1 MPDPDK
7 FGTEYNGDYSFDGAK
22 TITFKDMTLQSA
34 GADYLGFIR
43 ADQTVVEDCII
54 NGKTFYWGYTSAS
67 FKNTTFNCPSGDY
80 AIWTYSSPTMTFNT
94 CTFNSSGKVIN
105 VYTDYGAGKQDIMVN
120 FENCTVNNTG
130 KSLKP
135 VLNINDSN
143 MGNFKYILNISGNTT
158 VTGVDADKDTCSRL
172 FGFGGKAASNNKGKT
187 VVSFG
192 DTTVWEDGKMV
203 DAKAYH
209 TDGVTVDG
217 VTYDNRVDGANDSLY
232 AEGYKDNAFTIT
244 YSEWTKNPDGTKTHT
259 VTKTCNYC
267 GYQESTTET
276 AEADPIDWDV
286 SKSKIA
292 TKLDTN
298 TWTSNVT
305 LSLPSTEENLASDVV
320 FVLDGSS
327 SANTGVVN
335 ASLALLQNLKE
346 SASDSSAA
354 VNVCVVK
361 FKRQAYKSDWFDLS
375 RDFDAI
381 KTAMETKYSGGTN
394 LHAGLLAG
402 QEALEEH
409 SNVAAGRKY
418 LILVSDG
425 STYLYSK
432 DGNWAS
438 DTPFTRSYFPA
449 EPYNAFAGGYWD
461 NSYYEPNNH
470 PDVNVPRPKTTSD
483 VATWQAYLKDVEER
497 NAESHGDDYDYHC
510 DYDLNFNQGKPS
522 SDFKSQPCVP
532 RSANNRDMA
541 FYYADQV
548 WQEIK
553 NAGYN
558 AYSIATEDGMA
569 GAGNADD
576 SHCFMNYLNGGEILN
591 FSDIQ
596 QEILYAVG
604 AGSTVEDK
612 IGDAFDFVPG
622 SLKLTVG
629 GTELESKAEGNVTYF
644 GDRAENLNEEN
655 FRFKVQY
662 APDTETFV
670 WTINENVSNFA
681 PVQLTYTVKL
691 TNPETAPG
699 TYGVE
704 DLNGEK
710 TLSEEEAEK
719 ALFTNAYAVLN
730 AKNSAG
736 APVKAQEFPKPSV
749 SYTVKSFIDAS
760 GSPAIIAAACLNTK
774 DHYSYLIGYSDGTV
788 RPNGRITRAEVATIF
803 FRLLTDDARQRNW
816 SSENN
821 FSDVS
826 ADKWY
831 NNAVSTLCHMG
842 VLGGYSDGTFRP
854 NAPITRAEF
863 AKIAVSFS
871 QANGSAVYSY
881 FTDVKTT
888 DWFAP
893 YVTTAKD
900 SGLIE
905 GYSDGSFKPENRITR
920 AEACAIVNRVLGRK
934 PSKSHMKISGRIDW
948 PDCTTADWFYEA
960 IMEATNSHTYQMGK
974 RVETWNGKLEKIF
987 ANKAETVAVEY
998 DVPLDNHKYTGS
1010 PVIRVAKPKVFI
1022 PVFPGTNCEIDTK
1035 RAFEKA
1041 GAETEILVVQNLC
1054 AKDIEYTID
1063 RMEKAIRSSQII
1075 MIPGGFSGG
1084 DEPEGSGKFIA
1095 TTFRN
1100 PKIAQAVT
1108 DLLDTRDG
1116 LVLGICN
1123 GFQALIKL
1131 GLVTY
1136 GKIVDLKDDD
1146 PTLTFNTLGRHVSRM
1161 VYTRVTNTKSPWL
1174 SGVNAGDV
1182 FAIPV
1187 SHGEGRFVADDA
1199 ALKKL
1204 IENGQI
1210 ATQYTTPCGK
1220 VSGDI
1225 TWNPNGSVCGIEGIT
1240 SPDGRVFGKM
1250 GHSERKGEN
1259 LYFNVPGEKDQQ
1271 IFESGVRY
1279 FK

>member
-1 MPDPDK
+1 MKKRILSLLLILCMAVTLLPTAVFAEDATGKLIPAGGAKIGETVYQTLEAAVTAAASGDTIQLGAGKYTLYKKDAVTTGKDLTFVGQGADETTWGIGATMPDPDK

-34 GADYLGFIR
+34 VADYLGFIR
-43 ADQTVVEDCII
+43 ADQTVVEDCTI

-209 TDGVTVDG
+209 TDGVKVDG
-217 VTYDNRVDGANDSLY
+217 VTYDNGGSGANDILY

-305 LSLPSTEENLASDVV
+305 LSLPSAEEALGRDIV
-320 FVLDGSS
+320 FVLDKSSCKKETAASAAQMLTALQSQVQSNGSKIQV
-327 SANTGVVN
+327 GVVVFGGD
-335 ASLALLQNLKE
+335 ARVSYPLEAFPATEAALE
-346 SASDSSAA
+346 E
-354 VNVCVVK
+354 
-361 FKRQAYKSDWFDLS
+361 LS
-375 RDFDAI
+375 
-381 KTAMETKYSGGTN
+381 TALSTRPDGLMGGSN
-394 LHAGLLAG
+394 MHAGLLAA
-402 QEALEEH
+402 QEMLRCSTTDA
-409 SNVAAGRKY
+409 NRKY
-418 LILVSDG
+418 VILVSDG
-425 STYLYSK
+425 LTRLFTGSDGKTKDIYYQYTYQDMTGDKQVGTEEGQISPKDCVYFGMIDEWTSVRTKETNTVLRPIPYGSWDTYFSK
-432 DGNWAS
+432 VKDWVRTDGDAYALNYETYGNDPTEKVKNKVTGEITDTDFKYIGHNDYENHAIS
-438 DTPFTRSYFPA
+438 VDRAVYEAYDSFTGMVDSGYRCYAVLPDSGTPFGTAFMDALNEYAHNSVID
-449 EPYNAFAGGYWD
+449 FAG
-461 NSYYEPNNH
+461 
-470 PDVNVPRPKTTSD
+470 
-483 VATWQAYLKDVEER
+483 
-497 NAESHGDDYDYHC
+497 
-510 DYDLNFNQGKPS
+510 
-522 SDFKSQPCVP
+522 
-532 RSANNRDMA
+532 
-541 FYYADQV
+541 
-548 WQEIK
+548 I
-553 NAGYN
+553 
-558 AYSIATEDGMA
+558 
-569 GAGNADD
+569 GA
-576 SHCFMNYLNGGEILN
+576 
-591 FSDIQ
+591 
-596 QEILYAVG
+596 EILYAVG

-710 TLSEEEAEK
+710 TLSEAEAEK

-736 APVKAQEFPKPSV
+736 APVKVQEFPKPSV
-749 SYTVKSFIDAS
+749 SYTVKSFVDAS

-863 AKIAVSFS
+863 AKIAVSFA
-871 QANGSAVYSY
+871 QTNGSAVYSY

-893 YVTTAKD
+893 YVTAAKD
-900 SGLIE
+900 SSLIE

-934 PSKSHMKISGRIDW
+934 PSKNHMKISGRIDW

-974 RVETWNGKLEKIF
+974 RVETWNGKLPQRDWAALENNW
-987 ANKAETVAVEY
+987 ASA
-998 DVPLDNHKYTGS
+998 YTG
-1010 PVIRVAKPKVFI
+1010 K
-1022 PVFPGTNCEIDTK
+1022 
-1035 RAFEKA
+1035 
-1041 GAETEILVVQNLC
+1041 
-1054 AKDIEYTID
+1054 
-1063 RMEKAIRSSQII
+1063 
-1075 MIPGGFSGG
+1075 GG
-1084 DEPEGSGKFIA
+1084 E
-1095 TTFRN
+1095 
-1100 PKIAQAVT
+1100 V
-1108 DLLDTRDG
+1108 
-1116 LVLGICN
+1116 
-1123 GFQALIKL
+1123 
-1131 GLVTY
+1131 
-1136 GKIVDLKDDD
+1136 
-1146 PTLTFNTLGRHVSRM
+1146 H
-1161 VYTRVTNTKSPWL
+1161 
-1174 SGVNAGDV
+1174 
-1182 FAIPV
+1182 
-1187 SHGEGRFVADDA
+1187 
-1199 ALKKL
+1199 
-1204 IENGQI
+1204 
-1210 ATQYTTPCGK
+1210 
-1220 VSGDI
+1220 
-1225 TWNPNGSVCGIEGIT
+1225 
-1240 SPDGRVFGKM
+1240 
-1250 GHSERKGEN
+1250 
-1259 LYFNVPGEKDQQ
+1259 
-1271 IFESGVRY
+1271 
-1279 FK
+1279 

>member
-1 MPDPDK
+1 M
-7 FGTEYNGDYSFDGAK
+7 
-22 TITFKDMTLQSA
+22 
-34 GADYLGFIR
+34 
-43 ADQTVVEDCII
+43 
-54 NGKTFYWGYTSAS
+54 
-67 FKNTTFNCPSGDY
+67 
-80 AIWTYSSPTMTFNT
+80 
-94 CTFNSSGKVIN
+94 
-105 VYTDYGAGKQDIMVN
+105 
-120 FENCTVNNTG
+120 
-130 KSLKP
+130 
-135 VLNINDSN
+135 
-143 MGNFKYILNISGNTT
+143 
-158 VTGVDADKDTCSRL
+158 
-172 FGFGGKAASNNKGKT
+172 
-187 VVSFG
+187 
-192 DTTVWEDGKMV
+192 
-203 DAKAYH
+203 
-209 TDGVTVDG
+209 
-217 VTYDNRVDGANDSLY
+217 
-232 AEGYKDNAFTIT
+232 
-244 YSEWTKNPDGTKTHT
+244 
-259 VTKTCNYC
+259 
-267 GYQESTTET
+267 
-276 AEADPIDWDV
+276 
-286 SKSKIA
+286 
-292 TKLDTN
+292 
-298 TWTSNVT
+298 
-305 LSLPSTEENLASDVV
+305 
-320 FVLDGSS
+320 
-327 SANTGVVN
+327 
-335 ASLALLQNLKE
+335 
-346 SASDSSAA
+346 
-354 VNVCVVK
+354 
-361 FKRQAYKSDWFDLS
+361 
-375 RDFDAI
+375 
-381 KTAMETKYSGGTN
+381 
-394 LHAGLLAG
+394 
-402 QEALEEH
+402 
-409 SNVAAGRKY
+409 
-418 LILVSDG
+418 
-425 STYLYSK
+425 
-432 DGNWAS
+432 
-438 DTPFTRSYFPA
+438 
-449 EPYNAFAGGYWD
+449 
-461 NSYYEPNNH
+461 
-470 PDVNVPRPKTTSD
+470 
-483 VATWQAYLKDVEER
+483 EER

-788 RPNGRITRAEVATIF
+788 RPNGRITRAEVVTIF

-893 YVTTAKD
+893 YVTAAKD
-900 SGLIE
+900 SSLIE

-920 AEACAIVNRVLGRK
+920 AEACTIVNRVLGRK

-974 RVETWNGKLEKIF
+974 RVETWNGKLPQRDWAALENNW
-987 ANKAETVAVEY
+987 ASA
-998 DVPLDNHKYTGS
+998 YTG
-1010 PVIRVAKPKVFI
+1010 K
-1022 PVFPGTNCEIDTK
+1022 
-1035 RAFEKA
+1035 
-1041 GAETEILVVQNLC
+1041 
-1054 AKDIEYTID
+1054 
-1063 RMEKAIRSSQII
+1063 
-1075 MIPGGFSGG
+1075 GG
-1084 DEPEGSGKFIA
+1084 E
-1095 TTFRN
+1095 
-1100 PKIAQAVT
+1100 V
-1108 DLLDTRDG
+1108 
-1116 LVLGICN
+1116 
-1123 GFQALIKL
+1123 
-1131 GLVTY
+1131 
-1136 GKIVDLKDDD
+1136 
-1146 PTLTFNTLGRHVSRM
+1146 H
-1161 VYTRVTNTKSPWL
+1161 
-1174 SGVNAGDV
+1174 
-1182 FAIPV
+1182 
-1187 SHGEGRFVADDA
+1187 
-1199 ALKKL
+1199 
-1204 IENGQI
+1204 
-1210 ATQYTTPCGK
+1210 
-1220 VSGDI
+1220 
-1225 TWNPNGSVCGIEGIT
+1225 
-1240 SPDGRVFGKM
+1240 
-1250 GHSERKGEN
+1250 
-1259 LYFNVPGEKDQQ
+1259 
-1271 IFESGVRY
+1271 
-1279 FK
+1279 

>member
-1 MPDPDK
+1 MAVTLLPTAVFAEDATGTSSAGGTIYVDAVNGNDSNENVGQSWETAYKTLETAVTAAKSGDTIMLSAAKYTLYGIPSTNTTKGKDLTFVGQGADKTGWNIGAEVPDPDK
-7 FGTEYNGDYSFDGAK
+7 FGTEYNGDYSFDGAG
-22 TITFKDMTLQSA
+22 TIKFEQMTLQSSK
-34 GADYLGFIR
+34 ADYLGFIR
-43 ADQTVVEDCII
+43 ADQTVVEDCTI
-54 NGKTFYWGYTSAS
+54 NGKTFYWGYTSAI
-67 FKNTTFNCPSGDY
+67 FKDTTFNCPSGDY
-80 AIWTYSSPTMTFNT
+80 AVWTYSSPTMTFDH

-105 VYTDYGAGKQDIMVN
+105 VYTDYGAGKQDITVN

-143 MGNFKYILNISGNTT
+143 MGKFKYILNISGNTT
-158 VTGVDADKDTCSRL
+158 VTGVDVDKDTCSRL

-187 VVSFG
+187 VVNFG

-209 TDGVTVDG
+209 TDGVKVDG
-217 VTYDNRVDGANDSLY
+217 VTYGNGGSGANDILY

-305 LSLPSTEENLASDVV
+305 LSLPSAEEALGSDIV
-320 FVLDGSS
+320 FVLDKSSCKKETAASAAQMLTALQSQVQSNGSKIQV
-327 SANTGVVN
+327 GVVVFGGD
-335 ASLALLQNLKE
+335 ARVSYPLEAFPATEAALE
-346 SASDSSAA
+346 E
-354 VNVCVVK
+354 
-361 FKRQAYKSDWFDLS
+361 LS
-375 RDFDAI
+375 
-381 KTAMETKYSGGTN
+381 TALSTRPDGLMGGSN
-394 LHAGLLAG
+394 MHAGLLAA
-402 QEALEEH
+402 QEMLRCSTTDA
-409 SNVAAGRKY
+409 NRKY
-418 LILVSDG
+418 VILVSDG
-425 STYLYSK
+425 LTRLFTGSDGKTKDIYYQYTYQDMTGDKQVGTEEGQISPKDCVYFGMIDEWTSVRTKETNTVLRPIPYGSWDTYFSK
-432 DGNWAS
+432 VKDWVRTDGDAYALNYETYGNDPTEKVKNKVTGEITDTDFKYIGHNDYENHAMS
-438 DTPFTRSYFPA
+438 VDRAVYEAYDSFTGMVDSGYRCYAVLPDSGTPFGTAFMDALNEYAHNSVID
-449 EPYNAFAGGYWD
+449 FAG
-461 NSYYEPNNH
+461 
-470 PDVNVPRPKTTSD
+470 
-483 VATWQAYLKDVEER
+483 
-497 NAESHGDDYDYHC
+497 
-510 DYDLNFNQGKPS
+510 
-522 SDFKSQPCVP
+522 
-532 RSANNRDMA
+532 
-541 FYYADQV
+541 
-548 WQEIK
+548 I
-553 NAGYN
+553 
-558 AYSIATEDGMA
+558 
-569 GAGNADD
+569 GA
-576 SHCFMNYLNGGEILN
+576 
-591 FSDIQ
+591 
-596 QEILYAVG
+596 EILYAVG

-644 GDRAENLNEEN
+644 GDSAENLNEEN

-710 TLSEEEAEK
+710 TLSEAEAEK

-736 APVKAQEFPKPSV
+736 APVKVQEFPKPSV

-863 AKIAVSFS
+863 AKIAVSFA
-871 QANGSAVYSY
+871 QTNGSAVYSY

-893 YVTTAKD
+893 YVTAAKD
-900 SGLIE
+900 SSLIE

-920 AEACAIVNRVLGRK
+920 AEACTIVNRVLGRK
-934 PSKSHMKISGRIDW
+934 PSKNHMKISGRIDW

-974 RVETWNGKLEKIF
+974 RVETWNGKLPQRDWAALENNW
-987 ANKAETVAVEY
+987 ASA
-998 DVPLDNHKYTGS
+998 YTG
-1010 PVIRVAKPKVFI
+1010 K
-1022 PVFPGTNCEIDTK
+1022 
-1035 RAFEKA
+1035 
-1041 GAETEILVVQNLC
+1041 
-1054 AKDIEYTID
+1054 
-1063 RMEKAIRSSQII
+1063 
-1075 MIPGGFSGG
+1075 GG
-1084 DEPEGSGKFIA
+1084 E
-1095 TTFRN
+1095 
-1100 PKIAQAVT
+1100 V
-1108 DLLDTRDG
+1108 
-1116 LVLGICN
+1116 
-1123 GFQALIKL
+1123 
-1131 GLVTY
+1131 
-1136 GKIVDLKDDD
+1136 
-1146 PTLTFNTLGRHVSRM
+1146 H
-1161 VYTRVTNTKSPWL
+1161 
-1174 SGVNAGDV
+1174 
-1182 FAIPV
+1182 
-1187 SHGEGRFVADDA
+1187 
-1199 ALKKL
+1199 
-1204 IENGQI
+1204 
-1210 ATQYTTPCGK
+1210 
-1220 VSGDI
+1220 
-1225 TWNPNGSVCGIEGIT
+1225 
-1240 SPDGRVFGKM
+1240 
-1250 GHSERKGEN
+1250 
-1259 LYFNVPGEKDQQ
+1259 
-1271 IFESGVRY
+1271 
-1279 FK
+1279 

>member
-1 MPDPDK
+1 MKKRILSLLLILCMAVTLLPTAVFAEDATGKLIPAGGAKIGETVYQTLEAAVTAAASGDTIQLGAGKYTLYKKDAVTTGKDLTFVGQGADETTWGIGATMPDPDK

-710 TLSEEEAEK
+710 TLSEAEAEK

-736 APVKAQEFPKPSV
+736 APVKVQEFPKPSV

-863 AKIAVSFS
+863 AKIAVSFA

-934 PSKSHMKISGRIDW
+934 PSKNHMKISDRIDW

-974 RVETWNGKLEKIF
+974 RVETWNGKLPQRDWAALENNW
-987 ANKAETVAVEY
+987 ASA
-998 DVPLDNHKYTGS
+998 YTG
-1010 PVIRVAKPKVFI
+1010 K
-1022 PVFPGTNCEIDTK
+1022 
-1035 RAFEKA
+1035 
-1041 GAETEILVVQNLC
+1041 
-1054 AKDIEYTID
+1054 
-1063 RMEKAIRSSQII
+1063 
-1075 MIPGGFSGG
+1075 GG
-1084 DEPEGSGKFIA
+1084 E
-1095 TTFRN
+1095 
-1100 PKIAQAVT
+1100 V
-1108 DLLDTRDG
+1108 
-1116 LVLGICN
+1116 
-1123 GFQALIKL
+1123 
-1131 GLVTY
+1131 
-1136 GKIVDLKDDD
+1136 
-1146 PTLTFNTLGRHVSRM
+1146 H
-1161 VYTRVTNTKSPWL
+1161 
-1174 SGVNAGDV
+1174 
-1182 FAIPV
+1182 
-1187 SHGEGRFVADDA
+1187 
-1199 ALKKL
+1199 
-1204 IENGQI
+1204 
-1210 ATQYTTPCGK
+1210 
-1220 VSGDI
+1220 
-1225 TWNPNGSVCGIEGIT
+1225 
-1240 SPDGRVFGKM
+1240 
-1250 GHSERKGEN
+1250 
-1259 LYFNVPGEKDQQ
+1259 
-1271 IFESGVRY
+1271 
-1279 FK
+1279 

>member
-1 MPDPDK
+1 MKKRILSLLLILCMAVTLLPTAVFAEDATGTSSAGGTIYVDAVNGNDSNENVGQSWETAYKTLETAVTTAKSGDTIMLSAAKYTLYGIPSTNTTKGKDLTFVGQGADKTGWNIGAKVPDPAN
-7 FGTEYNGDYSFDGAK
+7 FGTEYNGDYSFDGAG
-22 TITFKDMTLQSA
+22 TVTFKNMTLQSA
-34 GADYLGFIR
+34 DANYLGFIR

-80 AIWTYSSPTMTFNT
+80 AIWTYSSPTMTFDS

-105 VYTDYGAGKQDIMVN
+105 VFTDYGAGKQDITVN
-120 FENCTVNNTG
+120 FKNCTVNNTG

-158 VTGVDADKDTCSRL
+158 VTGVDVDKDTCSRL

-187 VVSFG
+187 VVNFG
-192 DTTVWEDGKMV
+192 DTTVWEGGKMV

-209 TDGVTVDG
+209 TDGVKVDG
-217 VTYDNRVDGANDSLY
+217 VTYDNGGSGANDILY

-305 LSLPSTEENLASDVV
+305 LSLPSAEEELVSDVV
-320 FVLDGSS
+320 FVLDQSDCKDTVLADMRILLEKLNDDLTYTNASVNVGVVFFRGCAVTAYPLSKY
-327 SANTGVVN
+327 TGVSDPIFEAIAKAN
-335 ASLALLQNLKE
+335 SEMKLK
-346 SASDSSAA
+346 
-354 VNVCVVK
+354 
-361 FKRQAYKSDWFDLS
+361 
-375 RDFDAI
+375 
-381 KTAMETKYSGGTN
+381 GTN
-394 LHAGLLAG
+394 LPAGLL
-402 QEALEEH
+402 EAQKML
-409 SNVAAGRKY
+409 SQSSTSPARQY
-418 LILVSDG
+418 MILVSDG
-425 STYLYSK
+425 ATYLYTHDNDPATHFSRTSGYYSM
-432 DGNWAS
+432 DG
-438 DTPFTRSYFPA
+438 
-449 EPYNAFAGGYWD
+449 GL
-461 NSYYEPNNH
+461 YE
-470 PDVNVPRPKTTSD
+470 
-483 VATWQAYLKDVEER
+483 WQAKYDPDIYGKNSIPYALPKDFSHNGNATDWENFLSGIAASRDTFTKFDQEYVRTDEKPEARLTKPDPICTADTVKDFIINVEESMYQATSTYKQIVASGV
-497 NAESHGDDYDYHC
+497 NCYAISTSTDMGVFTSFSKYLA
-510 DYDLNFNQGKPS
+510 DLGKGSGMNFS
-522 SDFKSQPCVP
+522 S
-532 RSANNRDMA
+532 
-541 FYYADQV
+541 
-548 WQEIK
+548 IK
-553 NAGYN
+553 N
-558 AYSIATEDGMA
+558 D
-569 GAGNADD
+569 
-576 SHCFMNYLNGGEILN
+576 
-591 FSDIQ
+591 
-596 QEILYAVG
+596 ILYAVG

-710 TLSEEEAEK
+710 TLSEAEAEK

-893 YVTTAKD
+893 YVTAAKD

-974 RVETWNGKLEKIF
+974 RVETWNGKLPQRDWAALENNW
-987 ANKAETVAVEY
+987 ASA
-998 DVPLDNHKYTGS
+998 YTG
-1010 PVIRVAKPKVFI
+1010 K
-1022 PVFPGTNCEIDTK
+1022 
-1035 RAFEKA
+1035 
-1041 GAETEILVVQNLC
+1041 
-1054 AKDIEYTID
+1054 
-1063 RMEKAIRSSQII
+1063 
-1075 MIPGGFSGG
+1075 GG
-1084 DEPEGSGKFIA
+1084 E
-1095 TTFRN
+1095 
-1100 PKIAQAVT
+1100 V
-1108 DLLDTRDG
+1108 
-1116 LVLGICN
+1116 
-1123 GFQALIKL
+1123 
-1131 GLVTY
+1131 
-1136 GKIVDLKDDD
+1136 
-1146 PTLTFNTLGRHVSRM
+1146 H
-1161 VYTRVTNTKSPWL
+1161 
-1174 SGVNAGDV
+1174 
-1182 FAIPV
+1182 
-1187 SHGEGRFVADDA
+1187 
-1199 ALKKL
+1199 
-1204 IENGQI
+1204 
-1210 ATQYTTPCGK
+1210 
-1220 VSGDI
+1220 
-1225 TWNPNGSVCGIEGIT
+1225 
-1240 SPDGRVFGKM
+1240 
-1250 GHSERKGEN
+1250 
-1259 LYFNVPGEKDQQ
+1259 
-1271 IFESGVRY
+1271 
-1279 FK
+1279 

>member
-1 MPDPDK
+1 MAVTLLPTAVFAEDATGTSSAGGTIYVDAVNGNDSNENVGQSWETAYQTLKTAVTAAKSGDTIMLSAAKYTLYGIPSTNTTKGKDLTFVGQGTDKTGWNIGAEVPDPDK
-7 FGTEYNGDYSFDGAK
+7 FGTEYNGDYSFDGAG
-22 TITFKDMTLQSA
+22 TVTFKNMTLQSA
-34 GADYLGFIR
+34 DANYLGFIR

-80 AIWTYSSPTMTFNT
+80 AIWTYSSPTMTFDS

-105 VYTDYGAGKQDIMVN
+105 VFTDYGAGKNDIIVN
-120 FENCTVNNTG
+120 FKGCTVNNTG

-143 MGNFKYILNISGNTT
+143 MGKFKYILNISGNTT
-158 VTGVDADKDTCSRL
+158 VTGVDVDKDTCSRL

-187 VVSFG
+187 VVNFG

-209 TDGVTVDG
+209 TDGVKVDG
-217 VTYDNRVDGANDSLY
+217 VTYGNGGSGANDILY

-244 YSEWTKNPDGTKTHT
+244 YSEWTKNPDGTQSREG
-259 VTKTCNYC
+259 TKTCKYC
-267 GYQESTTET
+267 GQAVTFTET
-276 AEADPIDWDV
+276 KEADPIDWDV

-305 LSLPSTEENLASDVV
+305 LSLPSAEENLASDVV

-335 ASLALLQNLKE
+335 ASLALLQSLKV
-346 SASDSSAA
+346 SASDSGTA

-361 FKRQAYKSDWFDLS
+361 FKRRAYKSDWFDLS

-438 DTPFTRSYFPA
+438 DTPFTRSYHPA

-461 NSYYEPNNH
+461 NGYYEPNNH

-629 GTELESKAEGNVTYF
+629 GTELESKADGNVTYF

-710 TLSEEEAEK
+710 TLSEAEAEK

-736 APVKAQEFPKPSV
+736 APVKVQEFPKPSV

-863 AKIAVSFS
+863 AKIAVSFA
-871 QANGSAVYSY
+871 QTNGSAVYSY

-934 PSKSHMKISGRIDW
+934 PSKSHMKISDRIDW

-974 RVETWNGKLEKIF
+974 RVETWNGKLPQRDWAALENNW
-987 ANKAETVAVEY
+987 ASA
-998 DVPLDNHKYTGS
+998 YTG
-1010 PVIRVAKPKVFI
+1010 K
-1022 PVFPGTNCEIDTK
+1022 
-1035 RAFEKA
+1035 
-1041 GAETEILVVQNLC
+1041 
-1054 AKDIEYTID
+1054 
-1063 RMEKAIRSSQII
+1063 
-1075 MIPGGFSGG
+1075 GG
-1084 DEPEGSGKFIA
+1084 E
-1095 TTFRN
+1095 
-1100 PKIAQAVT
+1100 V
-1108 DLLDTRDG
+1108 
-1116 LVLGICN
+1116 
-1123 GFQALIKL
+1123 
-1131 GLVTY
+1131 
-1136 GKIVDLKDDD
+1136 
-1146 PTLTFNTLGRHVSRM
+1146 H
-1161 VYTRVTNTKSPWL
+1161 
-1174 SGVNAGDV
+1174 
-1182 FAIPV
+1182 
-1187 SHGEGRFVADDA
+1187 
-1199 ALKKL
+1199 
-1204 IENGQI
+1204 
-1210 ATQYTTPCGK
+1210 
-1220 VSGDI
+1220 
-1225 TWNPNGSVCGIEGIT
+1225 
-1240 SPDGRVFGKM
+1240 
-1250 GHSERKGEN
+1250 
-1259 LYFNVPGEKDQQ
+1259 
-1271 IFESGVRY
+1271 
-1279 FK
+1279 